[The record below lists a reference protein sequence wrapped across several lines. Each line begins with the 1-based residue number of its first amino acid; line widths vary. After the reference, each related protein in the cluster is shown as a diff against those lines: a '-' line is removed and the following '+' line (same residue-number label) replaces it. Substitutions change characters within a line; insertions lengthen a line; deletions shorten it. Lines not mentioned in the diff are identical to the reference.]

1 MFLTDFDF
9 DGLAITYLLMGV
21 VIMLAAA
28 WFGRHTTRGET
39 RPGRFYA
46 ILLLYAAGYIITI
59 LSGNVQLL
67 FAGWEITG
75 ISSFLLMLLHR
86 NVTTG
91 NSAKAFFIYRLGDV
105 GLLLAM
111 WASHHLW
118 RENTMLVSLMLLV
131 TASAQASQ
139 LPFSCWLPQAMEN
152 STVASALL
160 LSTLTVSLGLYLLLR
175 SMPAWEQDL
184 PVRLL
189 MAVLGLIG
197 ALMATGFA
205 NVQPLAKRRI
215 AYSAIAHIGL
225 TFIEVAAGLKRIA
238 LIHIAAN
245 TLWQAY
251 RLMAAPKVV
260 TPEIISGRKDDPWE
274 RLLPKRLKY
283 SLYTLYW
290 KEWGIYA
297 RLSKYLRE

>member
-9 DGLAITYLLMGV
+9 DGLSITYLLIGAV
-21 VIMLAAA
+21 VMLTAA
-28 WFGRHTTRGET
+28 WYGRHPMRGES

-46 ILLLYAAGYIITI
+46 ILLLYAAGYVVTV
-59 LSGNVQLL
+59 LSGNLQLL
-67 FAGWEITG
+67 LAGWEIMG
-75 ISSFLLMLLHR
+75 ISSFLLMILHR
-86 NVTTG
+86 DVTTG

-118 RENTMLVSLMLLV
+118 RENTMLVSLLLLV

-139 LPFSCWLPQAMEN
+139 LPFSSWLPQAMED
-152 STVASALL
+152 STIASALL
-160 LSTLTVSLGLYLLLR
+160 LSTITIALGLYLLLR
-175 SMPAWEQDL
+175 SAPVWEQDI

-189 MAVLGLIG
+189 MAAIGLVG
-197 ALMATGFA
+197 AVMAAGFA
-205 NVQPLAKRRI
+205 SVQPQAKPRI
-215 AYSAIAHIGL
+215 AFSAMAHIGL
-225 TFIEVAAGLKRIA
+225 TFIEVAAGLKSIA

-251 RLMAAPKVV
+251 RLVALPNAAAPHITGGTKGHHW
-260 TPEIISGRKDDPWE
+260 TNMLSK
-274 RLLPKRLKY
+274 KLKY
-283 SLYTLYW
+283 SLYVLHW
-290 KEWGIYA
+290 KEWGLYA